1 MDRKQLLLVDDDPSA
16 IHALAGML
24 GGQGD
29 LRFATS
35 GGDALRLAHLQRPDL
50 IVLDLNMPGLNGFE
64 VCRAL
69 QSDAALAQVPVVVAT
84 SRADAAAEVAAL
96 ELGVVDYLTKPLLPA
111 QVLARVQA
119 VLRRQPAA
127 TGLSVPTP
135 APALQVQR
143 VLIVDDDPS
152 AVLALRK
159 ALVPTGAQLY
169 FADQGAGA
177 LAMAREVLPD
187 LVVLDLHMPGLDGF
201 DVCQRLLQ
209 DPALGE
215 PCVLF
220 VTRFSDVDNEARA
233 LALGATDFI
242 GKPFSP
248 VVLQARVRNLLRL
261 RQVQQQ
267 RVLDERAQGH
277 QRADSAERAH
287 AAAESASAGK
297 SLMLAYV
304 AHEIGNPLNG
314 MLGMAALMAMDP
326 QQPLPPVHL
335 QRLQLLQQAGGQLQR
350 LLHDLLDLRQLETG
364 HFTLDIGEADAVHI
378 VQQALDTLS
387 AQAQRAGVLLQRLP
401 EPATLGLRCDRRRLQ
416 QCLLNLVGNAL
427 KFSPQGG
434 QVLVELSQQQGELRI
449 AVHDQ
454 GPGLS
459 AQQQAALF
467 EPFNRLGQSSATPGV
482 GLGLLIT
489 RTLVQAMQGGLLVRS
504 APGQGSCF
512 TLVLPGQAPDAA
524 G

>member
-35 GGDALRLAHLQRPDL
+35 GDDALRLAHVLPPDL
-50 IVLDLNMPGLNGFE
+50 IVLDLDMPGLNGFE

-69 QSDAALAQVPVVVAT
+69 QADAALAQVPVIVAT

-96 ELGVVDYLTKPLLPA
+96 ELGVADYLTKPLLPA

-119 VLRRQPAA
+119 VLRRQPPASA
-127 TGLSVPTP
+127 MPLPTP
-135 APALQVQR
+135 LPALQAQR

-159 ALVPTGAQLY
+159 ALVPTGVQLY
-169 FADQGAGA
+169 FADQGMAA

-187 LVVLDLHMPGLDGF
+187 LVMLDLHMPGLDGF
-201 DVCQRLLQ
+201 EVCERLLQ
-209 DPALGE
+209 DSALAE
-215 PCVLF
+215 PGVLF
-220 VTRFSDVDNEARA
+220 VTRYSDVANEARA

-242 GKPFSP
+242 AKPFSP
-248 VVLQARVRNLLRL
+248 VVVQARVRNLLRL

-267 RVLDERAQGH
+267 RLLDERTQGH
-277 QRADSAERAH
+277 QRTDIADRAR
-287 AAAESASAGK
+287 AAAEAASASK

-314 MLGMAALMAMDP
+314 MLGLARLMATDA
-326 QQPLPPVHL
+326 QQPLPPVH
-335 QRLQLLQQAGGQLQR
+335 QRRLQLLQQAGGQLQA

-364 HFTLDIGEADAVHI
+364 HFTLDLADADAVAI
-378 VQQALDTLS
+378 VQQVLDTVS
-387 AQAQRAGVLLQRLP
+387 AQAQQAGVRLLCRP
-401 EPATLGLRCDRRRLQ
+401 GPATLLLRCDQRRLQ

-427 KFSPQGG
+427 KFSPRGG
-434 QVLVELSQQQGELRI
+434 QVEVALERQPGQLHL

-459 AQQQAALF
+459 PQQQAALF
-467 EPFNRLGQSSATPGV
+467 EPFNRLGQGAATPGA

-512 TLVLPGQAPDAA
+512 TLVLPCAGAAA